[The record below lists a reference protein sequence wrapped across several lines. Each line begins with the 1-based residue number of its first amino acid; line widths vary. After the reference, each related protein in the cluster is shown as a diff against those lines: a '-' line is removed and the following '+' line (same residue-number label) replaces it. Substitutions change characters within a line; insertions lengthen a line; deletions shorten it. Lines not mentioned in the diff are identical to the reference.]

1 MAVVSK
7 YEPLLQHLAG
17 TRAKF
22 LDLSFPEIEVILATP
37 LPPSARRHQAWWA
50 NQQVEGH
57 VQSNS
62 WMDAGFQTETLDLN
76 AGTVSFRKIN

>member
-1 MAVVSK
+1 MSK
-7 YEPLLQHLAG
+7 YDPLLQFLA
-17 TRAKF
+17 KSNELF
-22 LDLSFPEIEVILATP
+22 LKLSFTEIEKILGNS
-37 LPPSARRHQAWWA
+37 LPSSARRYSAWWA